1 MEDNLSRRHNAMSL
15 IRKFLLW
22 LLPAIFFAY
31 QFMLRV
37 MPNTLSVEIISK
49 FGITATEFSTFV
61 SVFYISYTLAHI
73 PLGILVDKIGTKIIC
88 SFSMLV
94 ISITTVMI
102 IFCDD
107 FTMLFISRAICGAAS
122 SAMFLSLVK
131 ASSNY
136 FPKHFGLAVGIGVG
150 TGFIGAFCGGYPI
163 YKIFEMMEWNN
174 AILLISTPGF
184 ILSIMFFILSPRQQ
198 KSKNKESL
206 KMSKILKNK
215 EFVFLVIAGGLMMS
229 PTEGFVDTWSKIFFE
244 TCYLLTPA
252 QSTYLPSLIFIGVSI
267 ATPIV
272 GYLIDRGYKIY
283 TLLSIFC
290 VSMLI
295 CFIVLLGFPDI
306 LNIYSIA
313 CIMLIIG
320 FSSAYGVGI
329 ISSSCKEI
337 DPSLSGSIASL
348 ANVGMMGFGPLFHI
362 SIGSI
367 IDDMNSSQG
376 PYSNY
381 PYLYEPSSL
390 IIGLSVIPVGMICS
404 LLILNVMK
412 YTLSK

>member
-1 MEDNLSRRHNAMSL
+1 MEDNQYKEQSCDMSL
-15 IRKFLLW
+15 TRKCLLW

-37 MPNTLSVEIISK
+37 MPNAISMEIISK

-61 SVFYISYTLAHI
+61 GVFYIAYTLAHI

-107 FTMLFISRAICGAAS
+107 FAMLFISRTICGAAS

-136 FPKHFGLAVGIGVG
+136 FPKHFGLALGIGVG

-163 YKIFEMMEWNN
+163 YKIFEIMEWNN
-174 AILLISTPGF
+174 AILLISMPGF
-184 ILSIMFFILSPRQQ
+184 ILSIIFFILSPNTQ
-198 KSKNKESL
+198 KSENNKSL
-206 KMSKILKNK
+206 KISKVLKNK
-215 EFVFLVIAGGLMMS
+215 EFIFLIIAGGLMIGPM
-229 PTEGFVDTWSKIFFE
+229 EGFVDTWSKIFFE
-244 TCYLLTPA
+244 TCYSLTPA

-267 ATPIV
+267 ATPLV
-272 GYLIDRGYKIY
+272 GYLIDRGCKIY
-283 TLLSIFC
+283 TLLNIFC
-290 VSMLI
+290 ISMLI
-295 CFIVLLGFPDI
+295 CFIVLLGFPSI
-306 LNIYSIA
+306 LNIYLIV

-320 FSSAYGVGI
+320 FCLTYRTGII
-329 ISSSCKEI
+329 ISSCRKI
-337 DPSLSGSIASL
+337 DSSLSGLIASL
-348 ANVGMMGFGPLFHI
+348 TNVGIMGFGPLFHL

-367 IDDMNSSQG
+367 IDYTNSSQG
-376 PYSNY
+376 THSA
-381 PYLYEPSSL
+381 YLYEPSSL
-390 IIGLSVIPVGMICS
+390 IMGLSVIPVGMICS

-412 YTLSK
+412 YTSSKQ